1 MRSLQLNEVA
11 YKLGIR
17 VYCNKC
23 KSHLTLKD
31 LKPGA
36 QNKECSHPTNGQR
49 FKAIV
54 CARSAGKKKR
64 RTCCFKTR
72 NLSEAIELTFK
83 FKMHVK
89 AITKESDKQEVVKPI
104 LLFDCLAWFL
114 DFKRNVGVKEHLIK
128 PIQRNTFNAFE
139 NHIAK
144 WKEATEIAREDF
156 FSLRVDNISD
166 KNVSKTI
173 DHLKKKSTSVQR
185 KAFGFYNQ
193 FYSFLIENGYNIT
206 SPFKGIEVAEVTDRD
221 SRALTL
227 NEFNTIKLAMSQGN
241 SNDKEKGKIKY
252 FDWLADALTF
262 NALTGRRREEFMN
275 AKFSDIVLIDDQLLG
290 GYIRM
295 IDFKYSRQNSHKVGF
310 KDRYTKAPIYPELRE
325 FLMKMGYEKYKGT
338 DRYIIGGSEIKQR
351 NTMANNLTNGFA
363 FYRQKAGFKQDV
375 QLNGLRKKY
384 ITRMRNEFGDNANFF
399 SGHKSSRIDMK
410 HYYDDKELFE
420 KIIEFKLWK

>member
-1 MRSLQLNEVA
+1 MRSLQINEIA

-23 KSHLTLKD
+23 KGQFDPRKLK
-31 LKPGA
+31 LGSAK
-36 QNKECSHPTNGQR
+36 CSHPASAQ
-49 FKAIV
+49 KYKSII
-54 CARSAGKKKR
+54 CARKVDNKR
-64 RTCCFKTR
+64 KRMAHVYDTR
-72 NLSEAIELTFK
+72 NLTEVIEQGFRFK
-83 FKMHVK
+83 QHVK
-89 AITKESDKQEVVKPI
+89 SFIEETPI
-104 LLFDCLAWFL
+104 KTIEKSFLVTDCLVNFI
-114 DFKRNVGVKEHLIK
+114 DFKRNVGVLERHKK
-128 PIQRNTFNAFE
+128 NIQQNSFNAYE
-139 NHIAK
+139 NHIKKWMVATENAGENFLEMRVDKITENNVSHIISLLAK
-144 WKEATEIAREDF
+144 W
-156 FSLRVDNISD
+156 SS
-166 KNVSKTI
+166 
-173 DHLKKKSTSVQR
+173 STQR
-185 KAFGFYNQ
+185 KAIGFYNQ
-193 FYSFLIENGYNIT
+193 FYYFLNENGYSIT
-206 SPFKGIEVAEVTDRD
+206 SPFKGIEVAENMSNDA
-221 SRALTL
+221 RALTM
-227 NEFNTIKLAMSQGN
+227 NEFIAIQKAMSQGN
-241 SNDKEKGKIKY
+241 SNDKEKGKNKY

-310 KDRYTKAPIYPELRE
+310 KDRYTKAPIYPELHD
-325 FLMKMGYEKYKGT
+325 FLMKMEYEKYKGT

-420 KIIEFKLWK
+420 KVKSFVLWK

>member
-11 YKLGIR
+11 YKLGLR

-36 QNKECSHPTNGQR
+36 QSKKCSHPTNCQR
-49 FKAIV
+49 YKAIV
-54 CARSAGKKKR
+54 CTRSNGKKKR

-72 NLSEAIELTFK
+72 NLSEAIESTFN
-83 FKMHVK
+83 FKIHVK
-89 AITKESDKQEVVKPI
+89 AKFKEAVKKEVLKPI
-104 LLFDCLAWFL
+104 LLIDCLAWFL
-114 DFKRNVGVKEHLIK
+114 DFKRNVGVKTHLMK
-128 PIQRNTFNAFE
+128 SIQKNSFNAFE

-144 WKEATEIAREDF
+144 WKVATKIAEEDF
-156 FSLRVDNISD
+156 LTLRVDSISD
-166 KNVSKTI
+166 KNVENTI
-173 DHLKKKSTSVQR
+173 KYLEKWSPSLQR

-193 FYSFLIENGYNIT
+193 FYSFLIENGYNVS
-206 SPFKGIEVAEVTDRD
+206 SPFKGIEVAEATDKD
-221 SRALTL
+221 IRALTWTEY
-227 NEFNTIKLAMSQGN
+227 NDVKQAMIQGN
-241 SNDKEKGKIKY
+241 PNDKEKGKIKY
-252 FDWLADALTF
+252 FEWLADALTF

-275 AKFSDIVLIDDQLLG
+275 VKFSDITLINGQLLG

-295 IDFKYSRQNSHKVGF
+295 IDFKYSRQNSHKIGF
-310 KDRYTKAPIYPELRE
+310 KDRYTKAPIYPELHD
-325 FLMKMGYEKYKGT
+325 FLMKMGYEKHKGT

-351 NTMANNLTNGFA
+351 NTMANNLTNGFS
-363 FYRQKAGFKQDV
+363 FYRQKAGLTKDV

-399 SGHKSSRIDMK
+399 TGHKDSRIDKK

-420 KIIEFKLWK
+420 KVVKFKLW